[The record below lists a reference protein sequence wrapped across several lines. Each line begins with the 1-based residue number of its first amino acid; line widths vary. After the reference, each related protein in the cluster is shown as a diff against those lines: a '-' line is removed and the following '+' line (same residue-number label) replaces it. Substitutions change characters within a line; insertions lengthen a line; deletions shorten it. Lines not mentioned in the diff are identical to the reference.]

1 MVFVIENSG
10 HVSGICRVVKRQAT
24 ELGRKPLRRKEPQSC
39 DGRVLSLL
47 RNDAVKFR
55 LEENC
60 KTPFIVGC

>member
-55 LEENC
+55 REENC
-60 KTPFIVGC
+60 KTPFIAGC